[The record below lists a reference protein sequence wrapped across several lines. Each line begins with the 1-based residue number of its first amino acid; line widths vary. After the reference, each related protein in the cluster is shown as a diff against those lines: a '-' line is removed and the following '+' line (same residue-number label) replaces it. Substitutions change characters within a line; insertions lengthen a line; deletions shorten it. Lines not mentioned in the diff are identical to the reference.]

1 VAAARVVAI
10 VSVADVD
17 HEMPLMKLRAR
28 IEQIEKGEES

>member
-1 VAAARVVAI
+1 MAAARVVATA
-10 VSVADVD
+10 SVAAVD